1 MHVLEEYLAKI
12 MDTPKHACF
21 SCGRLWFRCQVSYA
35 SISLIQSLPIAYQGP
50 ALQEPILICNSCRR
64 TYLQG
69 KSWDMSLREHIMNN
83 IPNMNV
89 VSSLNKIEEPL
100 VSPRLAF
107 AQIYQLKGYGQY
119 GIRGSIVNVPA
130 NLDLI
135 QNVLPHLPHD
145 SSIIAIYLKRKLEY
159 KSIYMSGFVRPNIVM
174 KALFDLCKTP
184 LYENAN
190 ISIKEDWKD
199 VMDSLINDDNILNK
213 KDETTLNEPVSF
225 DGFEEVK
232 DIEGTDTLIQNI
244 LEPENIIDDD
254 SIAIAPGENF

>member
-135 QNVLPHLPHD
+135 QNVLPRLPHD
-145 SSIIAIYLKRKLEY
+145 SSIIVVYLKRNWNINPYICPDL
-159 KSIYMSGFVRPNIVM
+159 FV
-174 KALFDLCKTP
+174 
-184 LYENAN
+184 
-190 ISIKEDWKD
+190 
-199 VMDSLINDDNILNK
+199 LIL
-213 KDETTLNEPVSF
+213 
-225 DGFEEVK
+225 
-232 DIEGTDTLIQNI
+232 
-244 LEPENIIDDD
+244 
-254 SIAIAPGENF
+254 